1 MISALPPL
9 TLARMHSKP
18 RVIGRRVFLAHLC
31 LAAVAVTGHAAPA
44 PAVHVGVA
52 KIDITPELPIRLS
65 GYGNRAVEATR
76 GETKLFARALAIG
89 SDAQQ
94 PVVLITVELIGIG
107 EPTTEAVAAALR
119 EKHGLPRE
127 RLAISATHTHTG
139 PALADVIP
147 FMFSKEL
154 PSEEQGRIDRY
165 TAGLRG
171 KLIAVASAAL
181 ADRKPARIAWGQGS
195 AGFAAQRRKI
205 VDGKVTF
212 GVEPAGPHD
221 HALPVM
227 KITDE
232 RGTVRAVF
240 ANYACH
246 CTTLAGGD
254 NFVHSEWAGDA
265 ALRLEAAHAGAVVLF
280 GIGCGADSNPNPR
293 GVPSVPVHGAT
304 VANEIQRVLAGAM
317 RPLGAVTNASFRRIT
332 LDLDHAVTRED
343 LQKRL
348 EGNPRV
354 TVSYPATKWL
364 EQLDAGKP
372 LPTTVPYPVQA
383 WSFGSELTMVFLGG
397 EVVSEYSL
405 RLRRELDPARVWVN
419 AYSNHV
425 PCYIPSKRMFPE
437 GGYEVDGAMDYY
449 GWPTRLAIGTED
461 RIIKTVHELVPA
473 AFKQKTQ
480 Q

>member
-1 MISALPPL
+1 MHPRSFRFFLLGCVVATAL
-9 TLARMHSKP
+9 T
-18 RVIGRRVFLAHLC
+18 
-31 LAAVAVTGHAAPA
+31 AANPPA
-44 PAVHVGVA
+44 PAVDVGVA

-107 EPTTEAVAAALR
+107 EPTAEAVATALR
-119 EKHGLPRE
+119 DRHGIPRQ
-127 RLAISATHTHTG
+127 RVAISATHTHTG

-147 FMFSKEL
+147 FMFSKDL
-154 PSEEQGRIDRY
+154 PAEEQGRIDRY

-171 KLIAVASAAL
+171 KLIEVAAAAL

-195 AGFAAQRRKI
+195 VDFAAQRRKI

-212 GVEPAGPHD
+212 GVEPAGPYD

-227 KITDE
+227 RISDE
-232 RGTVRAVF
+232 GGAIRAVF
-240 ANYACH
+240 ASYACH

-265 ALRLEAAHAGAVVLF
+265 ALRLEAAHTGSVVLV

-293 GVPSVPVHGAT
+293 GAPSVPVHGEKIAT
-304 VANEIQRVLAGAM
+304 EVQRVLAGAL
-317 RPLGAVTNASFRRIT
+317 RPLGAVTNASFRRIP
-332 LDLDHAVTRED
+332 LDLDHAVTREE

-354 TVSYPATKWL
+354 TVSYPVKKWL

-383 WSFGSELTMVFLGG
+383 WSFGRELTMVFLGG

-405 RLRRELDPARVWVN
+405 RLRHELDPARVWVN

-425 PCYIPSKRMFPE
+425 PCYIPSKRMFAE
-437 GGYEVDGAMDYY
+437 GGYEVDASMDYY
-449 GWPTRLAIGTED
+449 GWPTRLAIDTED
-461 RIIKTVHELVPA
+461 RIIKTVHEMVPGS
-473 AFKQKTQ
+473 FKAR
-480 Q
+480 